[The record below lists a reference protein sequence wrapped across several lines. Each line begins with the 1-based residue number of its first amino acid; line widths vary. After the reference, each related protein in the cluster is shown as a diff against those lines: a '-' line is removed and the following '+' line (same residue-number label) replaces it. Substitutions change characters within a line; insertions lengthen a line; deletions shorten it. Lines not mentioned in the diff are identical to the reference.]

1 MRSDE
6 GPVEEQLI
14 ALEQGKLDLA
24 AFPHAEHVRLAF
36 HMLERYPFGEAITR
50 FSCGLKLLTAKI
62 GKPEVYHE
70 TTTVAFL
77 AVIGERRAQWVGS
90 TWSEFIAANEDL
102 LDKSCL
108 SHWYEPEQL
117 ASEIARRTFVL
128 PRRRGFEL
136 S

>member
-6 GPVEEQLI
+6 GSVEEQLL
-14 ALEQGKLDLA
+14 ALEKGTLDLA

-36 HMLERYPFGEAITR
+36 HMLERHEFGEAITR
-50 FSCGLKLLTAKI
+50 FSCGLKLLTKKI

-77 AVIGERRAQWVGS
+77 AVIGERRAHRPGL
-90 TWSEFIAANEDL
+90 TWSEFIAANGDL

-108 SHWYEPEQL
+108 SRW
-117 ASEIARRTFVL
+117 
-128 PRRRGFEL
+128 
-136 S
+136 